1 MRIVIV
7 ILDKPEMKPVKIK
20 GTNLVLLLIKPQ
32 REAGMMRPISSSL
45 MIVAQITKMEIPLRK
60 EVEVLGD

>member
-32 REAGMMRPISSSL
+32 REAGMMRPISSNL
-45 MIVAQITKMEIPLRK
+45 IMVAQATKMEIPLRK
-60 EVEVLGD
+60 EAEVFSD